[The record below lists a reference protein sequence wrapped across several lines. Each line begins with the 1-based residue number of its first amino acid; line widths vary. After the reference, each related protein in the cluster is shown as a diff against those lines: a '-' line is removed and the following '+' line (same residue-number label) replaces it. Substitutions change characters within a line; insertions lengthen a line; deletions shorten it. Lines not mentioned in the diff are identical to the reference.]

1 MDRLVTVDTK
11 ELNLHFK
18 PNQKCSTNFKLT
30 NLMHTMS
37 IAVSITT
44 TNPNLFSINQ
54 PFYVLPPLASSNFTL
69 FVTLPSELPQISS
82 PLDSLHV
89 RTTILP
95 TGKANQ
101 DDLHRL
107 FTKPGASHI
116 FKDANL
122 PISFVGEFV
131 AKFLIS
137 EPVFQT
143 LESNFM
149 LSKAII
155 GNCTETQI
163 TFLLWYAVEK
173 GNPSFVSALIDA
185 GGDVNFRDLSNGKSL
200 LFAAVNSGNI
210 DVVMVLIES
219 GCEIDASVDWFLHDS
234 AAINRLDLMGLL
246 CEFGCLINSVD
257 SNGRTPVHVSAI
269 HGSLDALKF
278 CVSKGGDTDWVD
290 NNGCTPLHC
299 AASEGQ
305 SAVVEFLLECSSYS
319 KYSINRDG
327 KTPFLVAIDNG
338 HSHLLDLLR
347 LSDVLHRAAT
357 LGDVHGLRS
366 CIEQGVKV
374 DSRDQ
379 NGWTALHRASFK
391 GQTESAKLLISNGAQ
406 VDLVDD
412 AGYTPLHCAIEAGHS
427 EVASYL
433 IKNGALA
440 NMKSLKGVS
449 PLNLTSFKNH
459 SAFVFPLCEEKELV

>member
-1 MDRLVTVDTK
+1 MDRLVTVDAK
-11 ELNLHFK
+11 ELNLVFK
-18 PNQKCSTNFKLT
+18 PNQKCSTSFKLT

-37 IAVSITT
+37 IAVSVTT
-44 TNPNLFSINQ
+44 TNPNLFSISQ
-54 PFYVLPPLASSNFTL
+54 PFSVLSPLASSNFTL
-69 FVTLPSELPQISS
+69 FLALPSELPQISS
-82 PLDSLHV
+82 PIDSLHV

-101 DDLHRL
+101 DDLHRF

-116 FKDANL
+116 FRDANL

-131 AKFLIS
+131 ARFLIS
-137 EPVFQT
+137 EPCFQT
-143 LESNFM
+143 LESNFI
-149 LSKAII
+149 LSKAI
-155 GNCTETQI
+155 GNCTKTQI
-163 TFLLWYAVEK
+163 TSLLWYAVGK
-173 GNPSFVSALIDA
+173 GNPRFVSALIDA

-200 LFAAVNSGNI
+200 LFAAVNS
-210 DVVMVLIES
+210 
-219 GCEIDASVDWFLHDS
+219 
-234 AAINRLDLMGLL
+234 AAINRVDLMGLF
-246 CEFGCLINSVD
+246 CEFGCLVNSVD
-257 SNGRTPVHVSAI
+257 SYGRTPIHVSAI
-269 HGSLDALKF
+269 HGNLDALKF
-278 CVSKGGDTDWVD
+278 CVSKGGDTDCVD

-299 AASEGQ
+299 AASEGRRQ
-305 SAVVEFLLECSSYS
+305 VVEFLLECSSYS
-319 KYSINRDG
+319 KYSINSDG

-366 CIEQGVKV
+366 CIEKGAIIN
-374 DSRDQ
+374 SRDQ

-391 GQTESAKLLISNGAQ
+391 GQTESVKLLMSNGAQ

-412 AGYTPLHCAIEAGHS
+412 AGYTPLHCATEAGHS

-449 PLNLTSFKNH
+449 SLNLTSFQNH
-459 SAFVFPLCEEKELV
+459 SAFKFPLCEEKELV

>member
-1 MDRLVTVDTK
+1 MDRLVTVDRK
-11 ELNLHFK
+11 ELNLVFK

-44 TNPNLFSINQ
+44 TNPNLFSISH
-54 PFYVLPPLASSNFTL
+54 PFYVLSPLASSSFTL
-69 FVTLPSELPQISS
+69 FLSLPSEFPQISS
-82 PLDSLHV
+82 PIDSLHV

-101 DDLHRL
+101 DDLHR
-107 FTKPGASHI
+107 FFSKPGASHI

-131 AKFLIS
+131 ANFLIS
-137 EPVFQT
+137 EPCFQT
-143 LESNFM
+143 LESNFF
-149 LSKAII
+149 LSKAI
-155 GNCTETQI
+155 GNCPETQI
-163 TFLLWYAVEK
+163 TSLLWSAVGK

-219 GCEIDASVDWFLHDS
+219 GCEIDCSIDWFLHDS
-234 AAINRLDLMGLL
+234 AAINRVDLMGLL
-246 CEFGCLINSVD
+246 CECGCLVNSVD
-257 SNGRTPVHVSAI
+257 SHGRTPIHVSAI
-269 HGSLDALKF
+269 HGNLDALKF
-278 CVSKGGDTDWVD
+278 CVSKGGDTDCVD
-290 NNGCTPLHC
+290 NNGWTPLHC
-299 AASEGQ
+299 AASEGRM
-305 SAVVEFLLECSSYS
+305 AVVEFLLECSSYS

-366 CIEQGVKV
+366 CIEKGAVV
-374 DSRDQ
+374 NSRDQ

-391 GQTESAKLLISNGAQ
+391 GQMESVKLLISNGAQ
-406 VDLVDD
+406 VDPVDD
-412 AGYTPLHCAIEAGHS
+412 AGYTPLHCATEAGHS

-440 NMKSLKGVS
+440 NMKNLKGVS
-449 PLNLTSFKNH
+449 PLNLTSIKNH
-459 SAFVFPLCEEKELV
+459 SAFKFPLCEEKELV

>member
-1 MDRLVTVDTK
+1 MDRLVTVDAK
-11 ELNLHFK
+11 ELNLLFK
-18 PNQKCSTNFKLT
+18 PNQKCSTSFKLT

-37 IAVSITT
+37 IAVSVTT
-44 TNPNLFSINQ
+44 TNPNLFSISQ
-54 PFYVLPPLASSNFTL
+54 PFSVLSPLASSNFTL
-69 FVTLPSELPQISS
+69 FLTLPSELPQISS
-82 PLDSLHV
+82 PIDSLHV

-101 DDLHRL
+101 DDLHRF

-116 FKDANL
+116 FRDANL
-122 PISFVGEFV
+122 PIYFVGEFV

-137 EPVFQT
+137 EPCFQT

-149 LSKAII
+149 LSKAI

-163 TFLLWYAVEK
+163 TSLLWYAVGK

-200 LFAAVNSGNI
+200 LFAAVNS
-210 DVVMVLIES
+210 
-219 GCEIDASVDWFLHDS
+219 
-234 AAINRLDLMGLL
+234 AAINRVDLMGLFY
-246 CEFGCLINSVD
+246 EFGCLVNSVD
-257 SNGRTPVHVSAI
+257 SYGRTPIHVSAI
-269 HGSLDALKF
+269 HGNLDALKF
-278 CVSKGGDTDWVD
+278 CVSKGGDTDCVD

-299 AASEGQ
+299 AASEGRME
-305 SAVVEFLLECSSYS
+305 VVEFLLECSSYS
-319 KYSINRDG
+319 KYSINSDG

-338 HSHLLDLLR
+338 HSHLLDSLR

-366 CIEQGVKV
+366 CIEKGAIIN
-374 DSRDQ
+374 SRDQ

-391 GQTESAKLLISNGAQ
+391 GQMESVKLLISNGAQ

-412 AGYTPLHCAIEAGHS
+412 AGYTPLHCATEAGHS

-449 PLNLTSFKNH
+449 PLNLTSFKTH
-459 SAFVFPLCEEKELV
+459 SAFKFPLCEEKELV